1 MIYTHVNEYELSPN
15 HMKSDELF
23 LKFPRGSMDWLVF
36 TYDALVPG
44 QFRVGFMIFRVA
56 TSW

>member
-36 TYDALVPG
+36 TYDALG
-44 QFRVGFMIFRVA
+44 AGIDKAGFIH
-56 TSW
+56 